1 MNGGDSIA
9 TRNILAQYVD
19 MQEEAKDL
27 SRRIARAR
35 SKLEELENGGTVIDS
50 VRGSRP
56 DGTIGS
62 IRIEGFPNAEYN
74 KNKEAL
80 KRYIKRLSKTES
92 DLLERLSDVEGYIA
106 GIPDSQLR
114 RIIRLRV
121 IDKLTWQQVAQ
132 QIGGDNTADG
142 VRMMFNRFFEKL

>member
-1 MNGGDSIA
+1 
-9 TRNILAQYVD
+9 

-35 SKLEELENGGTVIDS
+35 NKLEELESGGTVIDS
-50 VRGSRP
+50 VRGSRS

-62 IRIEGFPNAEYN
+62 IRIEGFPSAEYN
-74 KNKEAL
+74 KNKESL

-92 DLLERLSDVEGYIA
+92 ELLERLSEVEGYIA

-132 QIGGDNTADG
+132 
-142 VRMMFNRFFEKL
+142 

>member
-74 KNKEAL
+74 KNIEAL

-92 DLLERLSDVEGYIA
+92 ELLERLSDVEGYIA

-114 RIIRLRV
+114 RVIRLRV